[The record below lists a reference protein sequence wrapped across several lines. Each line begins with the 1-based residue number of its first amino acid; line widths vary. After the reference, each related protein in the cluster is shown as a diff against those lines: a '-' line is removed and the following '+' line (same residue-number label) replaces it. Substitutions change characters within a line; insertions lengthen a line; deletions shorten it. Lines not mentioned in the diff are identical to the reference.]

1 MDAGSLVACLFLVN
15 LVLSPV
21 AELGEILDQTQTA
34 IAGWRKVLDV
44 LDIPIDVVEPD
55 PGVVLDEGPIAVRVE
70 RLEFE
75 YREGGRVLKAI
86 DVTLP
91 AGIDVAVVGET
102 GSGKTT
108 FAKLLCRLADPTG
121 GRVVLNDVDLR
132 DIAPDSRHAAVRM
145 VPQDGSCST
154 RPSVT
159 TCAWVATA
167 PPTPRSTTPSPASAS
182 TGGSPG
188 CRTGLDTETGERGE
202 NLSVGERQTRR
213 AGPRA
218 VGQSRT
224 VDPRR
229 GDERRRPRDRTGA
242 LDGAGQTRG
251 RAPRR

>member
-1 MDAGSLVACLFLVN
+1 LFLVN

-91 AGIDVAVVGET
+91 AGIDVAGGRRDGIGQDDLRQAVVP
-102 GSGKTT
+102 
-108 FAKLLCRLADPTG
+108 AADPTG

-132 DIAPDSRHAAVRM
+132 DIAP
-145 VPQDGSCST
+145 T
-154 RPSVT
+154 R
-159 TCAWVATA
+159 
-167 PPTPRSTTPSPASAS
+167 
-182 TGGSPG
+182 G
-188 CRTGLDTETGERGE
+188 
-202 NLSVGERQTRR
+202 TRR
-213 AGPRA
+213 ADGAPGRFP
-218 VGQSRT
+218 VR
-224 VDPRR
+224 
-229 GDERRRPRDRTGA
+229 RDR
-242 LDGAGQTRG
+242 
-251 RAPRR
+251 P